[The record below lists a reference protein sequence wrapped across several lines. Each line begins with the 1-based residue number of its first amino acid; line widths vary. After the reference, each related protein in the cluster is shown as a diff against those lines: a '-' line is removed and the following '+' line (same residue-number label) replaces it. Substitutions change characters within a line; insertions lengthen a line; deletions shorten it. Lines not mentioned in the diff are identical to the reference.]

1 MNGLFPVLAAIAIR
15 QNANRGLYPS
25 FNTPHALTKAGLCC
39 FAARV
44 AQAVRPSSLRSVPDP
59 EQTQATGRGGFPC
72 PAEKVTERLPTHRT
86 QHLNTNSTHS
96 RDTTKPRYI
105 MYKKN
110 VNQNLHNL
118 RQKTCVI
125 LLPIIKKTKQQEHF
139 NLNDMLKL
147 LGNKKQLKK
156 NERK

>member
-25 FNTPHALTKAGLCC
+25 FNTPYVSTKAGLCC

-44 AQAVRPSSLRSVPDP
+44 TQAVRPSCLRSVTDS
-59 EQTQATGRGGFPC
+59 EQTQATGRGRFPC
-72 PAEKVTERLPTHRT
+72 PAEKVTEWLPTHRT

-96 RDTTKPRYI
+96 RDTTKPRY

-110 VNQNLHNL
+110 FQSKLA
-118 RQKTCVI
+118 QFET
-125 LLPIIKKTKQQEHF
+125 KKFCHPFDYYKKKKKKKQQQQQQQQDC
-139 NLNDMLKL
+139 N
-147 LGNKKQLKK
+147 
-156 NERK
+156 